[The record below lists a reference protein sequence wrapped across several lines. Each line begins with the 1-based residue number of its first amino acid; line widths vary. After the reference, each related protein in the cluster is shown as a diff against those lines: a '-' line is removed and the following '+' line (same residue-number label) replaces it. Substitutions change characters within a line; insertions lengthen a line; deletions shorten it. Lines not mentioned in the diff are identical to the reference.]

1 VSQSAELTRATYRDL
16 FCRNEFRAL
25 FTADAVSLLGD
36 QVAAVALAVLLYQ
49 SSGSALVAALGYAT
63 AYLPWAVGGPLLSV
77 LADRLPPRRVVV
89 TCDLLRVVLIGLAAV
104 PGLPLLGVGLL
115 VLAAGLIAPPFDS
128 AISALYPQAL
138 EGHLYTLG
146 VSARSVL
153 HQSAQL
159 LGFLSG
165 GALLVLIGPHAALG
179 LDAATFALSALVL
192 RAGLTERP
200 AAMDGA
206 GPAHLLRDALEG
218 LRIVTAD
225 RQCYAPL
232 LLGVLGSAYIMAPEA
247 IAPAYAH
254 SFGAGAATVGVIMA
268 SIAAGSIIGDVL
280 FARTMSPQTR
290 QRLMWPLAVI
300 GAVPLLAMALHPPL
314 PLGIGLLVVAG
325 LGSAFQV
332 PANTAFAQAVPAQ
345 ARGRAFGIA
354 MTGMFGGQGLAIIA
368 AGAAAQVLE
377 PSTVIAGAGA
387 LGVAAIT
394 LVWLIAARPYTRC
407 AALHPEYGLQA
418 PDSRH

>member
-1 VSQSAELTRATYRDL
+1 MNQSTTLAPPTYRDL
-16 FCRNEFRAL
+16 FSRQEFRAL
-25 FTADAVSLLGD
+25 FAADAVSLLGD

-89 TCDLLRVVLIGLAAV
+89 TCDVLRVALIGLAAV
-104 PGLPLLGVGLL
+104 PGMPLLAVGLL

-138 EGHLYTLG
+138 EGDLYALG
-146 VSARSVL
+146 VSVRSVL

-165 GALLVLIGPHAALG
+165 GALLVLIGPRAALG
-179 LDAATFALSALVL
+179 LDAASFAVSALLL
-192 RAGLTERP
+192 RAGLTDRP
-200 AAMDGA
+200 PAMDGDE
-206 GPAHLLRDALEG
+206 PVHLWRDALEG

-225 RQCYAPL
+225 RRRYGPL
-232 LLGVLGSAYIMAPEA
+232 LLGVFGAAYIMAPEA
-247 IAPAYAH
+247 LAPAYAH

-268 SIAAGSIIGDVL
+268 SIAAGSIIGDL
-280 FARTMSPQTR
+280 MFARLMSPQTR
-290 QRLMWPLAVI
+290 QRLMWPLAVV
-300 GAVPLLAMALHPPL
+300 GAAPLIAMALHPPL
-314 PLGIGLLVVAG
+314 PLGISLLVVAG
-325 LGSAFQV
+325 VGSAFQV
-332 PANTAFAQAVPAQ
+332 PANTAFARAVPAQ

-368 AGAAAQVLE
+368 AGAAAQVFE
-377 PSTVIAGAGA
+377 PSTVVAGAGV
-387 LGVAAIT
+387 LGATAIG
-394 LVWLIAARPYTRC
+394 LLWLRAQPKVW
-407 AALHPEYGLQA
+407 
-418 PDSRH
+418 DSPR